1 MPIQNHTYRLTAP
14 APPLTALYPLHPKPC
29 TLKSSTFSAKEKD
42 IETGLLVTSL
52 REVSSLRLGNWRTSS
67 HCTRSLRRFGS
78 RYYSSD
84 LSIWL
89 SVDPMSDKYPHQSN
103 YVYCSNNPIRIT
115 DPNGEDEYE
124 FDGSGNMTRVKESNN
139 DIFYKI
145 DENGT
150 RTGESLSFKGKIVSD
165 QKTIEGEKR
174 NSFYLRIDNANDA
187 EAVFSF
193 ISDKVE
199 QDGGEYSNS
208 IVQDKGGA
216 IYNLI
221 GSDIDAVKGES
232 YSITNLLYS
241 NEYSVM
247 ESIHNHYAGKV
258 SPSES
263 DVKLA
268 RQFPNT
274 NFMVRTLG
282 NYCTPYDGNTP
293 ADYDMGTSSVSVPLK
308 PFEIIKS
315 RP

>member
-1 MPIQNHTYRLTAP
+1 MNQCFTYSISPSISFFAEI
-14 APPLTALYPLHPKPC
+14 H
-29 TLKSSTFSAKEKD
+29 TFSAKEKD
-42 IETGLLVTSL
+42 TETGYSY
-52 REVSSLRLGNWRTSS
+52 
-67 HCTRSLRRFGS
+67 FGS